1 MTDEP
6 GFRLETLSTWE
17 PPDDVAAVR
26 EAIFHAYDDP
36 LLEGTTSYRAL
47 GALDRLVA
55 KLEDLEHENQ
65 ELRPY
70 ADRGDFLVYRRE
82 WDALQ
87 ARLQAAE
94 AREAALR
101 EALERIADRTAGNQA
116 TSNEQRAARNVLDQI
131 QQTARAA
138 LGERSLRLAVRQAHE
153 RGADEAVL
161 AAVAMRSLRWVR
173 RVLGERR

>member
-6 GFRLETLSTWE
+6 GFRPETLSTWE
-17 PPDDVAAVR
+17 PSDTDDVAADIAAVR
-26 EAIFHAYDDP
+26 WDLDSLFTGRKGGHA
-36 LLEGTTSYRAL
+36 
-47 GALDRLVA
+47 ALDRLVA

-138 LGERSLRLAVRQAHE
+138 LAAGGEE
-153 RGADEAVL
+153 T
-161 AAVAMRSLRWVR
+161 
-173 RVLGERR
+173 